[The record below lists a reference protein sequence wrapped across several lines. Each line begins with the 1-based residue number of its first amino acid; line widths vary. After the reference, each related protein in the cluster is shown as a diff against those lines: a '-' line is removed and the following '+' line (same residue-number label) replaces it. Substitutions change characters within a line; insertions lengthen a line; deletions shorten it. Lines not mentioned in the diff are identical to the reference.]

1 MDTAKLELDNSFW
14 RFSLAV
20 YAADG
25 VEDECLALQQEFD
38 IDVNLLLFS
47 AWIGSERGI
56 NITQDDIRSAD
67 ATIESWRNRVV
78 RPLRETRRVLKQAR
92 TDREDFRR
100 KVKALELEAEQ
111 IEQATLYNYACER
124 WPEVGLGRSTKIAAN
139 VRTFMQ
145 YATDG
150 KARAD
155 DEARLRSLIEA
166 ANGLSR

>member
-1 MDTAKLELDNSFW
+1 MDTAELELDNPFW

-25 VEDECLALQQEFD
+25 VEDECLALQQELN

-47 AWIGSERGI
+47 VWVGAERGI

-67 ATIESWRNRVV
+67 ATVESWRKRVV
-78 RPLRETRRVLKQAR
+78 RPLREVRQALKKTRA
-92 TDREDFRR
+92 DRDDFRR
-100 KVKALELEAEQ
+100 KVKAIELEAEQ
-111 IEQATLYNYACER
+111 IEQAKLYIFACKR
-124 WPEVGLGRSTKIAAN
+124 WPDEGRRQSTQITAN
-139 VRTFMQ
+139 ARAFML

-150 KARAD
+150 TTRGD

-166 ANGLSR
+166 ADRLAR